1 MEEIPVYL
9 FTGFM
14 DSGKTSL
21 IAETLFENGFG
32 QDARTL
38 IILCEDGD
46 TELDGGRL
54 AKIGAS
60 LVMLGDVKEITRETF
75 HRLHEQ
81 YHPDQVFI
89 EYNGTWE
96 LAPLLE
102 LDAPDGWT
110 IVQTLTTV
118 DATTYEM
125 YLNNMRTMMLE
136 QFFISDVVIFNRCDD
151 ETPKAKFRRSVKAK
165 NRKAQIVYERM
176 DGSLDESCEEELP
189 YNINEDFLDISDADY
204 GIFYL
209 DIMDHPKKYVG
220 KTVKYLAFI
229 YKPKG
234 KLKSDVFVPGRFA
247 MTCCAEDIQ
256 FIGIKCKYDK
266 AEHLG
271 HRTWMW
277 VTARVAYE
285 FAMEYK
291 GKGPVLHAVEV
302 TEAEKPE
309 DELVYFS

>member
-21 IAETLFENGFG
+21 IAETLFENEFG
-32 QDARTL
+32 RDARTL

-46 TELDGGRL
+46 VELDEGKL
-54 AKIGAS
+54 KTIDAS
-60 LVMLGDVKEITRETF
+60 LVMIDDVGQITRETF
-75 HRLHEQ
+75 HAFNEQ

-96 LAPLLE
+96 LAPLLD

-136 QFFISDVVIFNRCDD
+136 QFFISDVVIFNRCND
-151 ETPKAKFRRSVKAK
+151 ETPKARFRRSVKAK
-165 NRKAQIVYERM
+165 NRKAQIVYERE
-176 DGSLDESCEEELP
+176 DGSLDENVDEELP
-189 YNINEDFLDISDADY
+189 YDINAELLDISDADY

-209 DIMDHPKKYVG
+209 DVMDHPKKYAG
-220 KTVKYLAFI
+220 KKVKYLALV
-229 YKPKG
+229 YNPKG
-234 KLKSDVFVPGRFA
+234 KLKSNVFVAGRFA
-247 MTCCAEDIQ
+247 MTCCVEDIQ
-256 FIGIKCKYDK
+256 FIGIKCKYDG
-266 AEHLG
+266 ADHIP
-271 HRTWMW
+271 HRSWVW
-277 VTARVAYE
+277 VTAELAYE

-291 GKGPVLHAVEV
+291 GKGPVLHATKVV
-302 TEAEKPE
+302 PAEKPE

>member
-21 IAETLFENGFG
+21 IAETLFENEFG
-32 QDARTL
+32 RDARTL
-38 IILCEDGD
+38 VILCEDGD
-46 TELDGGRL
+46 VELDEDRL
-54 AKIGAS
+54 AAIDAS
-60 LVMLGDVKEITRETF
+60 LVMIDDVSRITREAF
-75 HRLHEQ
+75 HALNEQ

-96 LAPLLE
+96 LAPLLD

-136 QFFISDVVIFNRCDD
+136 QFFISDVVIFNRCGD
-151 ETPKAKFRRSVKAK
+151 ETPKARFRRSVKAK
-165 NRKAQIVYERM
+165 NRKAQIVYGRE
-176 DGSLDESCEEELP
+176 DGSLDENVDEELP
-189 YNINEDFLDISDADY
+189 YDINADFLDISDADY

-209 DIMDHPKKYVG
+209 DVMDHPKKYAG
-220 KTVKYLAFI
+220 KKIKYLALV
-229 YKPKG
+229 YNPKG
-234 KLKSDVFVPGRFA
+234 KLKSNVFVAGRFA
-247 MTCCAEDIQ
+247 MTCCVEDIQ
-256 FIGIKCKYDK
+256 FIGIKCKYDG
-266 AEHLG
+266 ADRIP
-271 HRTWMW
+271 HRSWVW
-277 VTARVAYE
+277 VTAEVAYE

-291 GKGPVLHAVEV
+291 GKGPVLHATEV
-302 TEAEKPE
+302 LPAEKPE

>member
-32 QDARTL
+32 RDAKTL
-38 IILCEDGD
+38 IVLCEDGD
-46 TELDGGRL
+46 VELDEGRL
-54 AKIGAS
+54 KKIGAS
-60 LVMLGDVKEITRETF
+60 LVTLDDVTEITRETF
-75 HRLHEQ
+75 HRLHER
-81 YHPDQVFI
+81 YRPDQVFI

-110 IVQTLTTV
+110 IVQVLTTV

-136 QFFISDVVIFNRCDD
+136 QFIISDVVIFNRCGDA
-151 ETPKAKFRRSVKAK
+151 TPKAKFRRSVKAK
-165 NRKAQIVYERM
+165 NRKAQIVYERA
-176 DGSLDESCEEELP
+176 DGSLDESYEEELP
-189 YNINEDFLDISDADY
+189 YDMSADFLEISDADY

-209 DIMDHPKKYVG
+209 DIMDHPKQYVG
-220 KTVKYLAFI
+220 KTIKFLALI
-229 YKPKG
+229 YRPKG

-256 FIGIKCKYDK
+256 FIGIKCKYEQ
-266 AEHLG
+266 AEQLS
-271 HRTWMW
+271 HRSWAW

-291 GKGPVLHAVEV
+291 GKGPVLHATEV
-302 TEAEKPE
+302 KQAEKPD

>member
-21 IAETLFENGFG
+21 ISETLFENGFG
-32 QDARTL
+32 RDARTL

-46 TELDGGRL
+46 VELDEGQL
-54 AKIGAS
+54 KKIGAS
-60 LVMLGDVKEITRETF
+60 LVTIDSVESVNRETF
-75 HRLHEQ
+75 HEFHKTYR
-81 YHPDQVFI
+81 PDQVFI

-96 LAPLLE
+96 MAPLLE

-151 ETPKAKFRRSVKAK
+151 DTPKAKFRRSVKAK
-165 NRKAQIVYERM
+165 NRKAQIVYERA
-176 DGSLDESCEEELP
+176 DGSLDENYEEELP
-189 YNINEDFLDISDADY
+189 YDISADFLEISDADY

-209 DIMDHPKKYVG
+209 DVMDNPKKYAG
-220 KTVKYLAFI
+220 KTVKYLALV

-256 FIGIKCKYDK
+256 FVGFKCRYGN
-266 AEHLG
+266 AETLG
-271 HRTWMW
+271 HRSWVW
-277 VTARVAYE
+277 VTAKIAYE

-291 GKGPVLHAVEV
+291 GKGPVLHAIKVEK
-302 TEAEKPE
+302 ADKPE

>member
-21 IAETLFENGFG
+21 IAETLFENEFG
-32 QDARTL
+32 RDARTL
-38 IILCEDGD
+38 VILCEDGD
-46 TELDGGRL
+46 VELDEDKL
-54 AKIGAS
+54 AAIDAS
-60 LVMLGDVKEITRETF
+60 LVMIDDVSRITRET
-75 HRLHEQ
+75 LHALNEQ

-96 LAPLLE
+96 LAPLLD

-136 QFFISDVVIFNRCDD
+136 QFFISDVVIFNRCGD
-151 ETPKAKFRRSVKAK
+151 ETPKARFRRSVKAK
-165 NRKAQIVYERM
+165 NRKAQIVYERE
-176 DGSLDESCEEELP
+176 DGSLDENVDEELP
-189 YNINEDFLDISDADY
+189 YDINADFLDISDADY

-209 DIMDHPKKYVG
+209 DVMDHPKKYAG
-220 KTVKYLAFI
+220 KKVKYLALV
-229 YKPKG
+229 YNPKG
-234 KLKSDVFVPGRFA
+234 KLKSNVFVAGRFA
-247 MTCCAEDIQ
+247 MTCCVEDIQ
-256 FIGIKCKYDK
+256 FVGIKCKYDE
-266 AEHLG
+266 ADRIP
-271 HRTWMW
+271 HRSWVW
-277 VTARVAYE
+277 VTAEIAYE

-291 GKGPVLHAVEV
+291 GKGPVLHV
-302 TEAEKPE
+302 TGVLPAEKPE

>member
-21 IAETLFENGFG
+21 ISETLFENEFG
-32 QDARTL
+32 KDAKTL

-46 TELDGGRL
+46 VELDEGKLRT
-54 AKIGAS
+54 IGAS
-60 LVMLGDVKEITRETF
+60 LVMLDDVTEITQEKF
-75 HRLHEQ
+75 HELHEK

-96 LAPLLE
+96 IAPLLD

-165 NRKAQIVYERM
+165 NRKAQIVYERE
-176 DGSLDESCEEELP
+176 DGSLDETYDEELP
-189 YNINEDFLDISDADY
+189 YEINTDFLDISDADY
-204 GIFYL
+204 GIFYM

-220 KTVKYLAFI
+220 KKVKYLAMI
-229 YKPKG
+229 YNPKG
-234 KLKSDVFVPGRFA
+234 KMKNDVFVAGRFA
-247 MTCCAEDIQ
+247 MTCCVDDIQ
-256 FIGIKCKYDK
+256 YIGIKCKYSG
-266 AEHLG
+266 ASQIQ
-271 HRTWMW
+271 HRSWAW
-277 VTARVAYE
+277 VTAEVAYE

-291 GKGPVLHAVEV
+291 GKGPVLHAVSVEP
-302 TEAEKPE
+302 AEKPD

>member
-21 IAETLFENGFG
+21 ISETLFENEFG
-32 QDARTL
+32 KDAKTL

-46 TELDGGRL
+46 VELDEGKL
-54 AKIGAS
+54 ATIDAS
-60 LVMLGDVKEITRETF
+60 LVMIDDVSQITREKF
-75 HRLHEQ
+75 HELHAQ

-96 LAPLLE
+96 LAPLLD

-165 NRKAQIVYERM
+165 NRTAQIVYERA
-176 DGSLDESCEEELP
+176 DGSLDENYDEELP
-189 YNINEDFLDISDADY
+189 YDISADFLDISDADY
-204 GIFYL
+204 GIFY
-209 DIMDHPKKYVG
+209 MDVMDNPKKYVG
-220 KTVKYLAFI
+220 KKVKYLALV
-229 YKPKG
+229 YNPKG
-234 KLKSDVFVPGRFA
+234 KLKSDVFVAGRFA

-256 FIGIKCKYDK
+256 FIGIKCRYAK
-266 AEHLG
+266 AGNIEH
-271 HRTWMW
+271 RSWVW
-277 VTARVAYE
+277 VTAELAYE

-291 GKGPVLHAVEV
+291 GKGPVLHAIEV
-302 TEAEKPE
+302 TPAEKPE

>member
-1 MEEIPVYL
+1 MQEIPVYL

-21 IAETLFENGFG
+21 IRETLFENGFG
-32 QDARTL
+32 DDAKTL
-38 IILCEDGD
+38 ILLCEDGD
-46 TELDGGRL
+46 VELDEKRL
-54 AKIGAS
+54 KEIDAS
-60 LVMLGDVKEITRETF
+60 VVMLEDISQLTREKF
-75 HRLHEQ
+75 HELHMQ
-81 YHPDQVFI
+81 YQPSQVFI

-96 LAPLLE
+96 MAPLLD

-118 DATTYEM
+118 DASTYDM
-125 YLNNMRTMMLE
+125 YYNNMRTMMLE
-136 QFFISDVVIFNRCDD
+136 QFFVSDVVIFNRCDD
-151 ETPKAKFRRSVKAK
+151 TTPKSRFRRSVKAK
-165 NRKAQIVYERM
+165 NRKAQIVYERT
-176 DGSLDESCEEELP
+176 DGSVDDNYDDDLP
-189 YNINEDFLDISDADY
+189 YEIDTDFLDISDADF

-209 DIMDHPKKYVG
+209 DLMDHPKKYAG
-220 KTVKYLAFI
+220 KTVRYLALC
-229 YKPKG
+229 YNPKG

-266 AEHLG
+266 AETIE
-271 HRTWMW
+271 HRSW
-277 VTARVAYE
+277 VWVKARVAYE

-291 GKGPVLHAVEV
+291 GKGPVLHAMEV
-302 TEAEKPE
+302 TPAEKPE

>member
-21 IAETLFENGFG
+21 IAETLFENEFG
-32 QDARTL
+32 RDARTL
-38 IILCEDGD
+38 VILCEDGD
-46 TELDGGRL
+46 VELDEDKL
-54 AKIGAS
+54 AAIDAS
-60 LVMLGDVKEITRETF
+60 LAMIDDVSRITRETF
-75 HRLHEQ
+75 HAFNEQ

-96 LAPLLE
+96 LAPLLD

-136 QFFISDVVIFNRCDD
+136 QFFISDVVIFNRCGD
-151 ETPKAKFRRSVKAK
+151 ETPKARFRRSVKAK
-165 NRKAQIVYERM
+165 NRKAQIVYERE
-176 DGSLDESCEEELP
+176 DGSLDENVDEELP
-189 YNINEDFLDISDADY
+189 YDINADFLDISDADY

-209 DIMDHPKKYVG
+209 DVMDHPKKYAG
-220 KTVKYLAFI
+220 KKVKYLALV
-229 YKPKG
+229 YNPKG
-234 KLKSDVFVPGRFA
+234 KLKSNVFVAGRFA
-247 MTCCAEDIQ
+247 MTCCVEDIQ
-256 FIGIKCKYDK
+256 FVGIKCKYDE
-266 AEHLG
+266 ADRIP
-271 HRTWMW
+271 HRSWVW
-277 VTARVAYE
+277 VTAEIAYE

-291 GKGPVLHAVEV
+291 GKGPVLHV
-302 TEAEKPE
+302 TGVLPAEKPE